1 MIFGNVWHEGLIYKL
16 KNHGIVGD
24 FLQLPKG
31 FLSTRKQSVVLNGQ
45 CSDWQGII
53 AGVPQISISGPPLF
67 LIYINYLAEGLKS
80 SVKLF
85 ADDTSI
91 FFIVKDPTKFSN
103 VLNSDLK
110 IINSRAF
117 QWKMSFNPDS
127 LRKATDVRFAEKS
140 HVIDYPDFVFNNNIV
155 HKASSQKHLGLI
167 PDDNLNF
174 KEHIVKK
181 LCKAKKNIGIL
192 RKYCW

>member
-45 CSDWQGII
+45 CSDWQGIN

-85 ADDTSI
+85 ADDASI
-91 FFIVKDPTKFSN
+91 FFIVKDPTKF
-103 VLNSDLK
+103 
-110 IINSRAF
+110 
-117 QWKMSFNPDS
+117 
-127 LRKATDVRFAEKS
+127 
-140 HVIDYPDFVFNNNIV
+140 
-155 HKASSQKHLGLI
+155 
-167 PDDNLNF
+167 
-174 KEHIVKK
+174 
-181 LCKAKKNIGIL
+181 
-192 RKYCW
+192 